1 MALVATTKNQNDVWH
16 GVDEISKTKRYE
28 GAKKFLLVICQV
40 ENVKDWDELL
50 GRGIFRECLFE

>member
-40 ENVKDWDELL
+40 ENVKDWDEL
-50 GRGIFRECLFE
+50 FRERDF

>member
-1 MALVATTKNQNDVWH
+1 MALVATTKNQNNVWH

-40 ENVKDWDELL
+40 ENVKDWDELFSE
-50 GRGIFRECLFE
+50 RDF